1 MMAAAILLLSTSLST
16 QAAGDDLSRLR
27 AAHRSRPDDPQV
39 ASALG
44 LALYQR
50 DNASPEAQGLL
61 EAAAPRL
68 PKRHDVQIA
77 LLDSYLATGSEA
89 AAGTLLSRL
98 DPELGADERFA
109 LDTTYCLLGRRRFPE
124 ARTQWSRVAR
134 RVQEEIQ
141 AASSRTL
148 TPAEDEELKRRVAEV
163 LFIQGLLTARLGQK
177 DEALRLLQQADGYG
191 FPPLDSPL
199 MVAAADCLFE
209 LQEYSLASQA
219 YAEVTKHEPGNL
231 EARLRLGVS
240 LYSSGKL
247 DQAREELEQVLRRN
261 PGYPSASYYL
271 GAVLLEQKHTD
282 QAQAQLER
290 ELERDP
296 RCARCMAKLAH
307 LSYMK
312 GEDELCR
319 SWLQKAAALD
329 PNDLEQNLVSG
340 MLEVRTGRYEQ
351 AIQHLTRVVEQLP
364 SSAMAR
370 YQLAL
375 AYQRSGNAEKAGEHL
390 EVYNRLIQEE
400 KARTIGVRGTED

>member
-1 MMAAAILLLSTSLST
+1 MAAAILLLSTSLST

>member
-1 MMAAAILLLSTSLST
+1 MAAAILLLSTSLST

-134 RVQEEIQ
+134 RVQEEIK